1 MELFVTKI
9 NGFQVLTFVAKSS
22 ILNFVVVVN
31 TPLQPVLW
39 RNYSDTLLF
48 YKSNFTRTKALIL
61 VKKINSKLRKKPGLL
76 SRRTQVQSVVAS

>member
-39 RNYSDTLLF
+39 RNYSDTLLI

-76 SRRTQVQSVVAS
+76 SRRT